1 MHLRW
6 TQTEQDGPDHSN
18 ADHGPSTIKITVVDD
33 IDFPAAIILAVLGG
47 VSVFAFPAAGPRGDS
62 LSDHFV
68 TVDNLQV
75 HYVES
80 GAGPTVVL
88 IHGNAGGVEDFEF
101 GAIDSLARKYRVV
114 AIDRPGH
121 GASDRAAASSPP
133 VEYQAQLLHQT
144 LSALG
149 IKKPILVGHS
159 WGGSLVLNYAMKY
172 PDEVAAMVLLAPA
185 AYPEKSGSF
194 LLSAAAKIPGLAEL
208 GGLLEK
214 SIISPGLLKRDLD
227 RAFYPQSVP
236 DRYFKLVTASWLGR
250 KQLKAFFED
259 ESGLNDGLKKMCDQY
274 STIKIPT
281 VIVTGD
287 KDMIV
292 SPKDNAYRLQKVI
305 ARSRLITLKNSGHEI
320 PQTRP
325 KIIYA
330 ALRLIFG
337 KS

>member
-1 MHLRW
+1 M
-6 TQTEQDGPDHSN
+6 N
-18 ADHGPSTIKITVVDD
+18 AIRKITSS
-33 IDFPAAIILAVLGG
+33 AIILAACFGG
-47 VSVFAFPAAGPRGDS
+47 NILAFPTARPGGGS

-68 TVDNLQV
+68 TVDSVKV

-80 GAGPTVVL
+80 GSGPTVVL

-114 AIDRPGH
+114 AIDRSGH
-121 GASDRAAASSPP
+121 GASDRAAGNSPQ
-133 VEYQAQLLHQT
+133 VEYQAILLHQT
-144 LSALG
+144 LLALG

-159 WGGSLVLNYAMKY
+159 WGGSLVLSYAMKY

-185 AYPEKSGSF
+185 AYPEKGGSF
-194 LLSAAAKIPGLAEL
+194 LLSAAAKIPGVVEL

-214 SIISPGLLKRDLD
+214 SIISPGLLKRDLR
-227 RAFYPQSVP
+227 RAFYPQPVP

-259 ESGLNDGLKKMCDQY
+259 ESDLNDCLKKMCAQY

-281 VIVTGD
+281 IIVTGD

-292 SPKDNAYRLQKVI
+292 SPKDNAYRLQKAI

-320 PQTRP
+320 PQTHP

-330 ALRLIFG
+330 ALRLIYG
-337 KS
+337 KL